1 MNHSKSSFNYVA
13 NPNAKILILGSMPG
27 DVSIAASEYYA
38 HPRNLFWD
46 FMQQLLG
53 ISRELN
59 YEKRLELIQDKG
71 VALWDV
77 LGFCHRD
84 GSLDSSIDKKTEQPN
99 AIPELLD
106 SCPNIRAIF
115 FNGQKAHAS
124 FKRHILKLHPEI
136 GQRCE
141 LIVLPSTSPANASIK
156 RENKLEDWQKVLKF
170 LDLF

>member
-1 MNHSKSSFNYVA
+1 MKHHKSSFNYVA

-27 DVSIAASEYYA
+27 DVSIAATEYYA

-46 FMQQLLG
+46 FMQQLLD
-53 ISRELN
+53 IPREIE
-59 YEKRLELIQDKG
+59 YEKRLELLQKKG
-71 VALWDV
+71 IALWDV
-77 LGFCHRD
+77 LGFCHRE
-84 GSLDSSIDKKTEQPN
+84 GSLDSNIDKETEQPN

-106 SCPNIRAIF
+106 SCPNIRTIF
-115 FNGQKAHAS
+115 FNGQKAHTS
-124 FKRHILKLHPEI
+124 FKSHILQLHPEI

-156 RENKLEDWQKVLKF
+156 VADKLESWKKIIKY